1 MSRYHLLEFV
11 FWELHK
17 SAGLLACLSALQWP
31 ACVLLWGPPEA
42 SPGASVCQGRTEMKS
57 CQGFGQ
63 GPQGDQ
69 LFTGNQRVH
78 PAQGGVSRLFF
89 NNVCPAPRMSCTVRW
104 RRYNRTRERQSLSFE
119 WPWSGSQIK
128 GQGLNALPRLICTL
142 LRWLGKRDMSCVL
155 WTEMFIL
162 IISTKWQKFIF
173 TSIQAVSWAETACI
187 LGLDHQQTPTDFPSA
202 LWSHHRTH
210 LSRGTRHAWMPQ
222 QLFNTQEHFSGR
234 LSLCVGSLSP
244 EHSGS
249 SLDAARSLSSSAT
262 LVFCMAPERKSAGK

>member
-187 LGLDHQQTPTDFPSA
+187 LGLDHQQTPTDFLLPCEATTELICPGGHVMPGCHS
-202 LWSHHRTH
+202 SFSTHRSTSQADCH
-210 LSRGTRHAWMPQ
+210 CVWVLCPLNIQGAHWMQ
-222 QLFNTQEHFSGR
+222 HG
-234 LSLCVGSLSP
+234 
-244 EHSGS
+244 
-249 SLDAARSLSSSAT
+249 
-262 LVFCMAPERKSAGK
+262 VFPVLQR